1 MTPLKV
7 FIADDEAPARER
19 LKELLGDLAAQLPT
33 EITGEARNGIE
44 ALDAVPKSG
53 ARVLLLDIQMPGL
66 SGLDLLRAC
75 PPASSSRPRWCSSR
89 RTTATRCRRSN

>member
-33 EITGEARNGIE
+33 EITGEARNGLE

-53 ARVLLLDIQMPGL
+53 ARVLLLDIQMPGMD
-66 SGLDLLRAC
+66 GLEVA
-75 PPASSSRPRWCSSR
+75 
-89 RTTATRCRRSN
+89 